1 MKDDVK
7 DLDDLADELIA
18 RVESVLENAEPSPDR
33 EALKTRFEDMKAK
46 WADVKDKVNNRDT
59 ELGERAP
66 VLYKYHEKV
75 EDFVTWLTE
84 LDNKISSQ
92 SPVSC
97 DTKMISK
104 QLEQVEALMS
114 DYNNH
119 KPEFEAVREISVE
132 VIKSQPDD
140 VYVVEAQLQ
149 YVTKLWESV
158 TLRLNNRLDQI
169 SNVKEI
175 AEEYQKAQRPV
186 RALYA
191 WAEDAIVP
199 VEAIGSNIERAK
211 QELNN
216 TKVHGWTIFIIL
228 ILFHSYVFM
237 IPCNYF
243 CFRSFRTRIK
253 HSEFDMF
260 RDNHIQRNLFGRKS
274 K

>member
-7 DLDDLADELIA
+7 DLDNLADELIS

-33 EALKTRFEDMKAK
+33 DALKTRFEDVKAK
-46 WADVKDKVNNRDT
+46 WADVEDKVNNRQN
-59 ELGERAP
+59 ELEERVP

-75 EDFVTWLTE
+75 EDFVAWLTE
-84 LDNKISSQ
+84 LESKISAQ

-97 DTKMISK
+97 DTKMIAK
-104 QLEQVEALMS
+104 QLEHAEALMA
-114 DYNNH
+114 DYDNH
-119 KPEFEAVREISVE
+119 KPDFNAVKEIAVA
-132 VIKSQPDD
+132 VITSQPDD

-149 YVTKLWESV
+149 YLTKMWDSV
-158 TLRLNNRLDQI
+158 TLRLKTRLDQI
-169 SNVKEI
+169 NNVKEI

-216 TKVHGWTIFIIL
+216 TKVTLGTPKRISH
-228 ILFHSYVFM
+228 LFSNYVFTYM
-237 IPCNYF
+237 GSKWKSWC
-243 CFRSFRTRIK
+243 
-253 HSEFDMF
+253 
-260 RDNHIQRNLFGRKS
+260 LFLVQYKLV
-274 K
+274 